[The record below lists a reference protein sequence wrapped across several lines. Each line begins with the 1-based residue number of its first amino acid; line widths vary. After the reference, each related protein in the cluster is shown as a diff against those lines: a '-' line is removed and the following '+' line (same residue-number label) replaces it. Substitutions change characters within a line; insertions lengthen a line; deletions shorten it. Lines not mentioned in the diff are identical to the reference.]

1 MKPNEDAQIQPRAK
15 SLALFLMLLQA
26 LVGITCIRGAFGD
39 ALDHRGYPQLA
50 NESLGVTGY
59 FVLAATGVVGV
70 VWIALPVRT
79 RRIMPY
85 LTLGSLV
92 LATATAVVTSSL

>member
-1 MKPNEDAQIQPRAK
+1 
-15 SLALFLMLLQA
+15 MLLQA

-39 ALDHRGYPQLA
+39 TLDHRGYPQLA

-70 VWIALPVRT
+70 VWIALPVRA

-85 LTLGSLV
+85 LSLGSLV
-92 LATATAVVTSSL
+92 LATATAVVTSRL